1 MVSDNQI
8 LGLINKYLFKM
19 NIVDKRKVLKRV
31 INEEECDKIYQ
42 EASFKQ
48 KQEMAKIATND
59 ACETILLRFLAKQYG
74 YTNIKDKTIEKIR
87 QDPQKHKLKDTIDH
101 YVSLQEE
108 DMTEEEM
115 SEEPEEQNT
124 QDTLSDL
131 TFEDTNSQHS
141 EFSENN
147 TEDYQEDTSV
157 VEDGDDNDEDTE
169 NEEEMVKKNNKS
181 NEEDNDEY
189 DLMLEPEDNDEAS
202 LSLIESDDDLPLDED
217 I

>member
-42 EASFKQ
+42 EASLKQ

-147 TEDYQEDTSV
+147 TEDYQEETSV
-157 VEDGDDNDEDTE
+157 FEDEENEYTE
-169 NEEEMVKKNNKS
+169 NEEEAVKKNNKS

-189 DLMLEPEDNDEAS
+189 DLMLEPEEENDEAS
-202 LSLIESDDDLPLDED
+202 LSLIESDEDLPLDED